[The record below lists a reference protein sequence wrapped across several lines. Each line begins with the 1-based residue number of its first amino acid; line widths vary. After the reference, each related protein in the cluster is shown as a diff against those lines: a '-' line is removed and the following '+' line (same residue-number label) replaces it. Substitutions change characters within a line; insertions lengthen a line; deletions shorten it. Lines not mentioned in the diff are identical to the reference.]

1 MGEHGHG
8 DQRGWGE
15 VSPLQRQDGLSATR
29 LLPHAPWRERWD
41 RIVVE
46 PGVKE
51 RLLNYGLFALGSR
64 ASMSTVGLP
73 SHGLVLLSG
82 PPGTGKTTLAQGL
95 AHRVAEELVDR
106 ELTDRVVFAA
116 IDPHA
121 FPSEMLGSTQR
132 AVAGMFDRL
141 LPGLADSGRPVVV
154 LMDEVEALAVS
165 RTRASFQTNPVD
177 VHRATD
183 AVLTGL
189 DAVANRFS
197 NLLLVATTNDLATV
211 DEAFVSRVD
220 VHEHLGLPSATA
232 LARILGDTLTEVTG
246 ESVPDDG
253 LLDLAKRCDG
263 AGMDARQAR
272 KLILRALI
280 SGGPELALSPQDL
293 QLSDVERLIP
303 AAGAGGR

>member
-1 MGEHGHG
+1 MGEHGHAR
-8 DQRGWGE
+8 QRGWGE

-29 LLPHAPWRERWD
+29 LLPHPPWQERWD

-51 RLLNYGLFALGSR
+51 RLLNFGLFSLGSR
-64 ASMSTVGLP
+64 ASLSTVGLP
-73 SHGLVLLSG
+73 SHGLLLLSG

-95 AHRVAEELVDR
+95 AHRLAHELSTRGLAEDVIYA
-106 ELTDRVVFAA
+106 V

-132 AVAGMFDRL
+132 AVAGMFNRL
-141 LPGLADSGRPVVV
+141 LPELADPGKPVVV
-154 LMDEVEALAVS
+154 LLDEVEALAVS

-189 DAVANRFS
+189 DTVADRHR
-197 NLLLVATTNDLATV
+197 NLLIVATTNDLETV
-211 DEAFVSRVD
+211 DDAFISRVD
-220 VHEHLGLPSATA
+220 VHEHIGLPSTSA
-232 LARILGDTLTEVTG
+232 LAQILADTLTEVTG
-246 ESVPDDG
+246 EPLAEDALVE
-253 LLDLAKRCDG
+253 LAKRLDG

-272 KLILRALI
+272 KLVLRALV
-280 SGGPELALSPQDL
+280 SGGPELALAPKRL
-293 QLSDVERLIP
+293 TVADVERVIP
-303 AAGAGGR
+303 SAEGAR